1 MAHGVEHSGWG
12 NIGEP
17 VGLANRP
24 LFLSVPGEMVRQAR
38 ILAQATSDLVNAI
51 KADAEGE
58 TDLENSRKLLSAA
71 KILADATAKMV
82 EAAKVSGIP
91 QPHPMLSAQCC
102 QGDKQPLDEGAVPRA
117 RSCTE
122 LRMCVMDWGLLL
134 ELWVAAEN
142 LLALWLLNSPRGA
155 LGISPALQAAEPC
168 GSAPQCQTKAQLLLQ
183 RVRNP
188 MGPSRCG
195 GFPLS
200 PGSCSPPRQ
209 RGAAAAAA
217 RGSRGAPHGNQRC
230 SPECHQEEARAQT
243 GGEMLGQRRMELK

>member
-1 MAHGVEHSGWG
+1 MARGAEHSIWG
-12 NIGEP
+12 NIREP

-82 EAAKVSGIP
+82 EAAKVSSIP
-91 QPHPMLSAQCC
+91 QLHSMPSAQCC
-102 QGDKQPLDEGAVPRA
+102 QGGKQPLGEGAVPRA

-134 ELWVAAEN
+134 ELWVAAED
-142 LLALWLLNSPRGA
+142 LLALWLLNSPREA
-155 LGISPALQAAEPC
+155 LRIFPALQAAGAR
-168 GSAPQCQTKAQLLLQ
+168 GSAPQCQTKAQLLPQ
-183 RVRNP
+183 GVRDLVAP
-188 MGPSRCG
+188 LRCDR
-195 GFPLS
+195 FPLS
-200 PGSCSPPRQ
+200 PGSCSPPGQ

-217 RGSRGAPHGNQRC
+217 
-230 SPECHQEEARAQT
+230 
-243 GGEMLGQRRMELK
+243 